1 VVGAGGRPR
10 HQLLGRAQLGDPTSS
25 HLPRASCRR
34 VCQGAA
40 RTERLL
46 AHHGAARLCFSSPH
60 PAPVAEGC
68 SPTSLPAFL
77 APPAPPH
84 TRRFLGGSL
93 DARLLSRCTRVAAD
107 ACECRLPDLA
117 PSQHRRRARSCARA
131 CGTADEEDP
140 LPAATRCRAGQVA
153 AHQPNVT
160 THRDAGCRTTLL
172 VPLLVLPFIIPSH
185 SPLRPPVPRTASPVG
200 EVAGVWMAPSS
211 LSCSPPALSA
221 AQSPARAHA
230 APMLAAPP
238 AQFRALPSLALHPP
252 FCHADASAMLPR
264 PRRALLTDWPQW
276 TRCELVPYTRCELV
290 PPGCIPCRLLQSHL
304 QSCSPAL
311 ERCLASSGA

>member
-1 VVGAGGRPR
+1 MCIRDR
-10 HQLLGRAQLGDPTSS
+10 
-25 HLPRASCRR
+25 
-34 VCQGAA
+34 
-40 RTERLL
+40 
-46 AHHGAARLCFSSPH
+46 
-60 PAPVAEGC
+60 
-68 SPTSLPAFL
+68 
-77 APPAPPH
+77 PH
-84 TRRFLGGSL
+84 TRRFLGDSL
-93 DARLLSRCTRVAAD
+93 DARLLSRCAPASLQMRANAVFAPILLLLNM
-107 ACECRLPDLA
+107 LPGARGFSLA
-117 PSQHRRRARSCARA
+117 PVAPLMRETHIRQRPVVEPAKLLHTGRTSRRIVMQVAEPPACASARPSVHHSV
-131 CGTADEEDP
+131 P
-140 LPAATRCRAGQVA
+140 LPA
-153 AHQPNVT
+153 
-160 THRDAGCRTTLL
+160 
-172 VPLLVLPFIIPSH
+172 

-264 PRRALLTDWPQW
+264 PRRALLTDWPWW
-276 TRCELVPYTRCELV
+276 TRCELA